1 MNFRSEAEI
10 DHFLAA
16 FDSGT
21 MPRYCWTHAAH
32 LAMCAARLWKEDQS
46 TVERIRLGIQHYNH
60 SQGTVTTPTS
70 GYHETLT
77 LFWIETV
84 RGYLREASPGSRLA
98 AVCGAI
104 KTFGVASDLPRKR
117 YTFDVFQSPEARAR
131 WIPPDRE

>member
-1 MNFRSEAEI
+1 MNFRSEAEV

-16 FDSGT
+16 FDAGA

-32 LAMCAARLWKEDQS
+32 LAMCAARLFAEDEG
-46 TVERIRLGIQHYNH
+46 TVDRIREGIQHYNH
-60 SQGTVTTPTS
+60 SQGIVNTPTF

-84 RGYLREASPGSRLA
+84 RGYLRETHPETRLA

-104 KTFGVASDLPRKR
+104 KTFGLAPDLPRRR
-117 YTFDVFQSPEARAR
+117 YTFDVFQSIEARAR

>member
-32 LAMCAARLWKEDQS
+32 IAMCAARLWAEDGS
-46 TVERIRLGIQHYNH
+46 AIERIRLGIQHYNH
-60 SQGTVTTPTS
+60 SQGIVTTPTY

-77 LFWIETV
+77 VFWIETV
-84 RGYLREASPGSRLA
+84 RDFLHGVRPETRLA

-104 KTFGVASDLPRKR
+104 RTLGLDSGLPRRR
-117 YTFDVFQSPEARAR
+117 YTFDVFQSTEARVR
-131 WIPPDRE
+131 WIPPDVG